1 MNLLAAM
8 ALLVMAGDETAAFW
22 SLTTIIQRVI
32 PGYHSEGLEL
42 LRLDI
47 RVVASMLEQRDP
59 ALLMHLTTLG
69 VFDVVVTKWCAPLIW
84 PRVAPA
90 HVLPTASVCATMC
103 RCVCYHVPMCVLPC
117 ADVCAAMC
125 FANGMCIYNP
135 QHL

>member
-8 ALLVMAGDETAAFW
+8 ALLVIAGDETAAFW

-69 VFDVVVTKWCAPLIW
+69 VFDVVVTKWCAPDMST
-84 PRVAPA
+84 RGTRACVAY
-90 HVLPTASVCATMC
+90 SF
-103 RCVCYHVPMCVLPC
+103 CVCNHVPMCVLPC

-125 FANGMCIYNP
+125 RCVCCHVFCEWDV
-135 QHL
+135 HL

>member
-1 MNLLAAM
+1 MTLYSGDMPDELRRILLAFALHDPAVGYCQGMNLLAAM

-69 VFDVVVTKWCAPLIW
+69 VFDVVVTKCSGC
-84 PRVAPA
+84 PRRRL
-90 HVLPTASVCATMC
+90 VLLC
-103 RCVCYHVPMCVLPC
+103 L
-117 ADVCAAMC
+117 
-125 FANGMCIYNP
+125 
-135 QHL
+135 L

>member
-8 ALLVMAGDETAAFW
+8 ALLVIAGDETAAFW

-32 PGYHSEGLEL
+32 PGYHCEGLEL

-69 VFDVVVTKWCAPLIW
+69 VFDVVVTKWLSQTKIGSALLAAILISTTNPFW
-84 PRVAPA
+84 RPALEAGVAKTMI
-90 HVLPTASVCATMC
+90 VATK
-103 RCVCYHVPMCVLPC
+103 VVK
-117 ADVCAAMC
+117 
-125 FANGMCIYNP
+125 NEIGG
-135 QHL
+135 